1 MKRIILFIKG
11 RARRFILY
19 PVEPTDI
26 EIRFAAAYLK
36 KDMNKR
42 VCWVCGESFWTV
54 GKSLVC
60 REVSC
65 YKIDKR
71 G

>member
-26 EIRFAAAYLK
+26 EVGFAASYLK
-36 KDMNKR
+36 KDINKR
-42 VCWVCGESFWTV
+42 QCIICEDEFWTV
-54 GKSLVC
+54 GKSQVC
-60 REVSC
+60 RKSSC
-65 YKIDKR
+65 YKIDR
-71 G
+71 RD